1 MERHKVI
8 KQMKNN
14 SSQGLQNSKIRKA
27 TPFLNSRIAHERK
40 NASLADS
47 DVGAAVKQSAFELDE
62 FNAVIKWLTCNRSPG
77 PDELTTELVKWLN
90 SDNRQ
95 NLLVHFN
102 DVLLPGN
109 YPESLNLITS
119 RLYTVNWLNRLG
131 FASLWLAGN
140 LSSIASMFT
149 KRDPAKLENYRP
161 IALLQTVH
169 KMLAALV
176 KNRLDPALEPW
187 MSKTPY
193 DPTWPQKE
201 KI

>member
-1 MERHKVI
+1 M
-8 KQMKNN
+8 
-14 SSQGLQNSKIRKA
+14 
-27 TPFLNSRIAHERK
+27 

-47 DVGAAVKQSAFELDE
+47 DVGAAVNQSAFELDE
-62 FNAVIKWLTCNRSPG
+62 FNAVIKWLTCDRSPR

-102 DVLLPGN
+102 HVLLHGN
-109 YPESLNLITS
+109 YPESLNLS
-119 RLYTVNWLNRLG
+119 N
-131 FASLWLAGN
+131 
-140 LSSIASMFT
+140 IASMFA

-161 IALLQTVH
+161 TGLLQTVY

-187 MSKTPY
+187 MSKAPY
-193 DPTWPQKE
+193 DPTRPQKE